1 MYEKRSGNILSIFE
15 LEKDRLIQKTNH
27 ELNLKVLSLICDSVL
42 LPPSHLLE
50 LSLSSLDFLK
60 AEFKLFFDNQT
71 FTTSVGSNQT
81 NLNEFYFEKRLQS
94 IDWNEIKERKSCEI
108 IELFSNTDY
117 FRKRDITRQ
126 SFVFYEQLKDLILTE
141 SEYINNVFTKRKINI
156 LETEIDKILNKKGFF
171 ISKKD
176 FDNLIDRLKENRRL
190 LSFQHK
196 ILKDFSNS
204 AYYYA
209 GGLGNNSIIGHSS
222 YFQSV
227 QINLLKLNTEYSPII
242 LYNPS
247 FFCDVLKKIKV
258 IESDEDILK
267 LSPTDIHELRQSDA
281 FEKFILQ
288 YNKFS
293 EICQQTIDNENFR
306 NTIAKSIDLKIKTYK
321 WAFSFSSFISTLG
334 LLVSQDA
341 FILSMYLLGLL
352 ESYISNFS
360 FSKKFYAKT
369 IDKVRSSLVE
379 RIDPFTGFCLN
390 IERIIKEIE

>member
-1 MYEKRSGNILSIFE
+1 MRKEVVIYYPYFE

-247 FFCDVLKKIKV
+247 FFCDVLKK
-258 IESDEDILK
+258 
-267 LSPTDIHELRQSDA
+267 
-281 FEKFILQ
+281 
-288 YNKFS
+288 NKS
-293 EICQQTIDNENFR
+293 H
-306 NTIAKSIDLKIKTYK
+306 
-321 WAFSFSSFISTLG
+321 
-334 LLVSQDA
+334 
-341 FILSMYLLGLL
+341 
-352 ESYISNFS
+352 
-360 FSKKFYAKT
+360 
-369 IDKVRSSLVE
+369 
-379 RIDPFTGFCLN
+379 
-390 IERIIKEIE
+390 

>member
-1 MYEKRSGNILSIFE
+1 MRKEVVIYYPYFE

>member
-1 MYEKRSGNILSIFE
+1 MGKEIVIYYPYFE

-27 ELNLKVLSLICDSVL
+27 EFNLKVLSLICDSIL
-42 LPPSHLLE
+42 LPPSHLLD

-60 AEFKLFFDNQT
+60 VRFKPFFDNQI
-71 FTTSVGSNQT
+71 FTTSVGSNQI
-81 NLNEFYFEKRLQS
+81 NLNEFYFEKKLQA
-94 IDWNEIKERKSCEI
+94 IDWDEIKERKSLEI
-108 IELFSNTDY
+108 IELFNNTDC
-117 FRKRDITRQ
+117 FRKRDRTRQ
-126 SFVFYEQLKDLILTE
+126 SFVFYEHLKDLILTE
-141 SEYINNVFTKRKINI
+141 SEYIENVFTKRKINI

-171 ISKKD
+171 ISKMD
-176 FDNLIDRLKENRRL
+176 FDNLIDRLKGSRRL
-190 LSFQHK
+190 LSIQHK

-209 GGLGNNSIIGHSS
+209 GGLGNNSVIGHSS
-222 YFQSV
+222 YFQKI
-227 QINLLKLNTEYSPII
+227 QINLLKSNTEYNPTI

-247 FFCDVLKKIKV
+247 FFCDVLKKLRV
-258 IESDEDILK
+258 IESEEDILK
-267 LSPTDIHELRQSDA
+267 LSPLDINELRQSDA

-293 EICQQTIDNENFR
+293 QICQQTIDNKSLR
-306 NTIAKSIDLKIKTYK
+306 DAITKSIDLKIKTYK
-321 WAFSFSSFISTLG
+321 WAFSFSSFISTFG

-352 ESYISNFS
+352 ESYISNFN

-379 RIDPFTGFCLN
+379 RIDPFAGFCLN
-390 IERIIKEIE
+390 IERIIKEIK

>member
-1 MYEKRSGNILSIFE
+1 MVIYYPYFE

>member
-1 MYEKRSGNILSIFE
+1 MRKEVVIYYPYFE

-81 NLNEFYFEKRLQS
+81 NLKEFYFEKRLQS